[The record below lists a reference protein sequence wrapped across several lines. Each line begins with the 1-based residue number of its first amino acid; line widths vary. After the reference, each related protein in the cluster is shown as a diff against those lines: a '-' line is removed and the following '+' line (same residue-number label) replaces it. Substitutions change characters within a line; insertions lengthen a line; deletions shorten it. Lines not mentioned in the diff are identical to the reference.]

1 MEPTRTRAYNL
12 FPRVGLRVVH
22 ARGFVQF
29 SPSFIKTSED
39 EGTKPSR
46 DRRRTHTHT
55 YRHARRHTRTRRARR
70 SFALAGVQRNRAKKG
85 RYTNKVA
92 SLRLACV
99 GFVCA
104 RSNRVLVCEVVST
117 VWFVR
122 FGEFLLCASNCSEQ
136 WKTLCIRKVYF
147 DDCVRR
153 SQHTRSDLRLFV
165 VVA

>member
-1 MEPTRTRAYNL
+1 MEPTRTRAHNL
-12 FPRVGLRVVH
+12 FPRVGLLDEPAGVGGACEGVCAFFPLIH
-22 ARGFVQF
+22 KNIRGRGHETHPRQAAH
-29 SPSFIKTSED
+29 
-39 EGTKPSR
+39 
-46 DRRRTHTHT
+46 THTHT

-70 SFALAGVQRNRAKKG
+70 SFALAGVQRDRAKKG

-122 FGEFLLCASNCSEQ
+122 FGEFLVCASNCSEQ
-136 WKTLCIRKVYF
+136 WKALCIRKVYF
-147 DDCVRR
+147 DDLCATVAVH
-153 SQHTRSDLRLFV
+153 SQ
-165 VVA
+165 